1 LTEGRTKSE
10 DGPVPSSASRLDELV
25 ALLPGTVRRASFLG
39 GCPEARLSTGFP
51 DLDDLLG
58 GGIPRGDLTEVVA
71 LGSAGAT
78 TLAYRLCLEITRS
91 ALAAWIDAPD
101 ALDPA
106 SAAASGIDLERLLW
120 VRPPDLGAA
129 LVATEMVLR
138 MGGFPL
144 VLLDIGNHVG
154 SPSTLRHPSEPRPG
168 RGRASSS
175 RALAAPHTWLRLT
188 RAAAGSRSALL
199 VLRHSR
205 GSGEPLL
212 GSFAAVRLGLSTAA
226 PRWDRAGGAPELLAG
241 LDLSI
246 SIARRR
252 SARPS
257 STVRVR
263 AE

>member
-1 LTEGRTKSE
+1 M
-10 DGPVPSSASRLDELV
+10 PSSASRLDELV
-25 ALLPGTVRRASFLG
+25 ALLPGTVRRASYPG
-39 GCPEARLSTGFP
+39 GSAEARLSTGFP
-51 DLDDLLG
+51 DLDDLLD

-78 TLAYRLCLEITRS
+78 TLAYRLCLAITRS

-144 VLLDIGNHVG
+144 VLLDISHHVG
-154 SPSTLRHPSEPRPG
+154 SPSPSGHRSEPRPG
-168 RGRASSS
+168 RGRASSR

-199 VLRHSR
+199 VLRRSR
-205 GSGEPLL
+205 GGGEPLL

-252 SARPS
+252 SSRPS
-257 STVRVR
+257 SAVRLR